1 MEMQKCGEGF
11 LRTEYISFL
20 LLFLNPNFYSLS
32 LASLLLAG
40 MVSCQMGSEGSCK
53 ED

>member
-1 MEMQKCGEGF
+1 MEMEKCGEGF
-11 LRTEYISFL
+11 LGTEYISFL
-20 LLFLNPNFYSLS
+20 LLLNPHFYSFG
-32 LASLLLAG
+32 LAFLLLRD